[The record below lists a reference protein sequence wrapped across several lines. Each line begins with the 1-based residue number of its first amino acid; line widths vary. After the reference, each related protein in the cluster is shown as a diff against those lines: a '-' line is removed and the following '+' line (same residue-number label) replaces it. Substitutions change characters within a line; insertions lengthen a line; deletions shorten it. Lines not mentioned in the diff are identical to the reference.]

1 MGYIGDQPRFHRSFQ
16 MLILISLVLCFIF
29 CFLFQLSV
37 RTVMWPSGALIPSSS
52 ASIGLFLS
60 ISGLFYG
67 AALPLFYDS
76 LVEMMHPLPE
86 SLTTSILVQFFNL
99 VSLILIA
106 VAPNRGDLVN
116 LLVLIVTGVS
126 IIMIA
131 CAKIK
136 YKRKDGEQTILVEQN
151 TNA

>member
-1 MGYIGDQPRFHRSFQ
+1 
-16 MLILISLVLCFIF
+16 
-29 CFLFQLSV
+29 
-37 RTVMWPSGALIPSSS
+37 MWPSGALIPSSS

-67 AALPLFYDS
+67 AALPLFYES